1 MIDIIERVITDNERV
16 KMLSD
21 YDQIF
26 MEAGI
31 SQNEF
36 KRYSLVVEEEK
47 QMIGYVSGIKD
58 HQWLFLSDMWIE
70 ATHRRQGI
78 GSHLLNC
85 FEEKIKADG
94 IQHVYLWT
102 YGPINPKFYEKNGY
116 CHFTVF
122 ENFYEVN
129 GYHQYGYRK
138 DL

>member
-1 MIDIIERVITDNERV
+1 MIDIIERALADDERV

-21 YDQIF
+21 YDQILAK
-26 MEAGI
+26 AGVP
-31 SQNEF
+31 QNEF
-36 KRYSLVVEEEK
+36 KHYSLVAVEEK
-47 QMIGYVSGIKD
+47 QMIGYVSGIRD

-70 ATHRRQGI
+70 VTHRRQGI
-78 GSHLLNC
+78 GSYLLKS
-85 FEEKIKADG
+85 FEEKIKVEG
-94 IQHVYLWT
+94 ITHIYLWT

-116 CHFTVF
+116 DQFTVF